1 MKRNLVN
8 SIYVSLYYQH
18 KKCWYK
24 CFFSAWLFLLMWLFT
39 HNLSYHNYNA
49 YEVYRTS
56 SGEHLF
62 CWKSISFFHKNSF
75 CPPPHQSPIAVCTLW
90 HALHIMFFP
99 VLVFKMI
106 CLPRSKQS
114 LHYVP
119 NKHEGRLNTCKS
131 KTKIMIFYHQKGLDF
146 NFMTKT
152 YGDMLAEL
160 RKIWP
165 LNYRKFRWT
174 KTLLCKDRKPVL
186 NKHQILS
193 KLCMKKKQ
201 GKLEGFCIP
210 WYIVYKCLP

>member
-1 MKRNLVN
+1 MKCTEPLVE
-8 SIYVSLYYQH
+8 SI
-18 KKCWYK
+18 
-24 CFFSAWLFLLMWLFT
+24 CFAESQFLFFT
-39 HNLSYHNYNA
+39 
-49 YEVYRTS
+49 RT
-56 SGEHLF
+56 HF
-62 CWKSISFFHKNSF
+62 A
-75 CPPPHQSPIAVCTLW
+75 PPPHQSPIAVCTLW

-99 VLVFKMI
+99 VLVFKML

>member
-1 MKRNLVN
+1 MKCTEPLVE
-8 SIYVSLYYQH
+8 SI
-18 KKCWYK
+18 
-24 CFFSAWLFLLMWLFT
+24 CFAESQFLFFT
-39 HNLSYHNYNA
+39 
-49 YEVYRTS
+49 RT
-56 SGEHLF
+56 HF
-62 CWKSISFFHKNSF
+62 A
-75 CPPPHQSPIAVCTLW
+75 PPPIPVCTLW

-99 VLVFKMI
+99 VLVFKMLW
-106 CLPRSKQS
+106 LPRSKQS

-119 NKHEGRLNTCKS
+119 NKHEGRLNICKS

-186 NKHQILS
+186 NIHQILS

-201 GKLEGFCIP
+201 GKLKGYFVFHDTVLLYNELKKIC
-210 WYIVYKCLP
+210 

>member
-1 MKRNLVN
+1 ML
-8 SIYVSLYYQH
+8 IQM
-18 KKCWYK
+18 
-24 CFFSAWLFLLMWLFT
+24 FFSAQLFLLMWLFT

-62 CWKSISFFHKNSF
+62 CWKSISFFTRTHF
-75 CPPPHQSPIAVCTLW
+75 APPPPTNPPLLYAHYGMLFILC
-90 HALHIMFFP
+90 FFP
-99 VLVFKMI
+99 LLVFKML

-119 NKHEGRLNTCKS
+119 NKHEGRLNICKS

-152 YGDMLAEL
+152 YGVMLAEL
-160 RKIWP
+160 REIWP

-186 NKHQILS
+186 NIHQILLVNYAW
-193 KLCMKKKQ
+193 KRNR
-201 GKLEGFCIP
+201 
-210 WYIVYKCLP
+210 VN